1 MTCPTDITERRKD
14 KRIKDMS
21 GVAFQAMLE
30 SSEDDSTKICQAI
43 IQDIS
48 LGGIR
53 VHCDNYVPVNTPIK
67 INLTLDR
74 SRKFLSMYGKIRWI
88 RSLYEGESYEFGV
101 QFEQITPQDSMNLL
115 QHLFG
120 H

>member
-1 MTCPTDITERRKD
+1 MIYNEDSTDKRKD

-21 GVAFQAMLE
+21 GVAFQPMLE
-30 SSEDDSTKICQAI
+30 NSEDHTKTLCQAI
-43 IQDIS
+43 IHDIS

-53 VHCDNYVPVNTPIK
+53 VLCDNFVAVNTPIK

-74 SRKFLSMYGKIRWI
+74 SHKFLSMYGKIRWV
-88 RSLYEGESYEFGV
+88 RSQNDGESFEYGV

-115 QHLFG
+115 QYLFG